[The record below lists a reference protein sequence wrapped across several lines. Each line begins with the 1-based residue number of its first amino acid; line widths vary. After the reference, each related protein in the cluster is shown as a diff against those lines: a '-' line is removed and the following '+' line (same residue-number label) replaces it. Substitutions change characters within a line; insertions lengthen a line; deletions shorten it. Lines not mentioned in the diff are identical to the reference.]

1 MKSQRGFT
9 ITEIIVAVAIGLIGT
24 LIVFKSLDNS
34 HSVTRNVTGGSDAQT
49 TGALALYSMERD
61 VRQAGYGINDPAILG
76 CQLRLSNAGAPNFF
90 LPADVTGNTAVLTPL
105 QIRIDSDGNPILR
118 VAYAGGRNVSGTK
131 LVQPFPGPDASI
143 MRVANVYGMRK
154 SGSLLLVTEGN
165 TMDAENWLPGLRICS
180 VYQTNVD
187 IADDI
192 TPPAIGRTSV
202 SPFSPSSAYAGV
214 TYSLNAKVFNL
225 GQGNASG
232 STALNVMQDTAN
244 MPVWKEYRVNH
255 ATQTLEERDLF
266 RGEKDYRAI
275 APNVVDMY
283 VDYVQRDGTFRTT
296 SPVDNA
302 GSDVAAYQ
310 KYRHEWQDIIGVRVS
325 LLTRD
330 AAPDFSKGTSC
341 RNADNSVITDTS
353 KMITASTSRSLETG
367 FPGVDPFVLD
377 LDNNADAYCYRYK
390 THSSTIT
397 MRNAAWM

>member
-9 ITEIIVAVAIGLIGT
+9 ITEIMVAVAIGLIGT

-76 CQLRLSNAGAPNFF
+76 CQLRLSHSGSTFS
-90 LPADVTGNTAVLTPL
+90 LPADITGNTAVLTPL
-105 QIRIDSDGNPILR
+105 QIRMDGDGNPILR

-131 LVQPFPGPDASI
+131 LVQPYPGPDASLL
-143 MRVANVYGMRK
+143 RVANVYGMRK
-154 SGSLLLVTEGN
+154 FGSLLLVTEGN
-165 TMDAENWLPGLRICS
+165 TMEAENWLPGLRVCS
-180 VYQTNVD
+180 VYQTNAD
-187 IADDI
+187 IADDT
-192 TPPAIGRTSV
+192 TPPAIGRTVV
-202 SPFSPSSAYAGV
+202 SPFSPSSAYANI
-214 TYSLNAKVFNL
+214 TYSLNSKVFNL
-225 GQGNASG
+225 GQGNTSG
-232 STALNVMQDTAN
+232 NAALNTMQDTAN

-255 ATQTLEERDLF
+255 AAQTLEERDIF
-266 RGEKDYRAI
+266 RGESDYKTI

-283 VDYVQRDGTFRTT
+283 VDYIQRDGTFRTS

-302 GSDVAAYQ
+302 GTNVALYQ
-310 KYRHEWQDIIGVRVS
+310 AFRHEWQDIVGVRIS

-330 AAPDFSKGTSC
+330 PAPDFSKGVAC
-341 RNADNSVITDTS
+341 RNADNSVIADTS
-353 KMITASTSRSLETG
+353 KMITASTSRSLSTG